1 LSQNDR
7 AAIELDARA
16 LTEGRERYARM
27 SGDVTQMDGLS
38 ALTGSAA
45 VVYSGEARGIR
56 GHASMTQYQRER
68 SADIGL
74 AADARDVV
82 GALQGRIAQHTLE
95 LGVRVRDERSARP
108 FGTLGLQLFGK
119 PASGAGASLRAHVN
133 VAANDTARLRAL
145 GVRDA
150 LEFDLAVP
158 FAKALYVSAR
168 GLAETYHTRE
178 ERNYLGAG
186 LSLDAGVGAN
196 VDLPGAW
203 GVAGVRLVGRVA
215 PRFARADRELGPARP
230 SLGQAAWLADSSEWA
245 GLGASIGRGSLTRVP
260 LVGREFCYVLDG
272 AAGWLW
278 PASGV
283 GYSAR
288 GGIGFSVLGAD
299 LLTLAANGGNVVGSS
314 VWGANIGY
322 GVSFDR

>member
-1 LSQNDR
+1 L
-7 AAIELDARA
+7 
-16 LTEGRERYARM
+16 
-27 SGDVTQMDGLS
+27 
-38 ALTGSAA
+38 
-45 VVYSGEARGIR
+45 
-56 GHASMTQYQRER
+56 
-68 SADIGL
+68 
-74 AADARDVV
+74 
-82 GALQGRIAQHTLE
+82 GALQGRVAQHTLE

-108 FGTLGLQLFGK
+108 FGSLGLQLFGK
-119 PASGAGASLRAHVN
+119 PDSGVGALLRAHVN

-150 LEFDLAVP
+150 LELELALP

-168 GLAETYHTRE
+168 TVAETYHTRE
-178 ERNYLGAG
+178 ERSYLGAG

-196 VDLPGAW
+196 VELPGAW
-203 GVAGVRLVGRVA
+203 GVAGMRLVGRVA
-215 PRFARADRELGPARP
+215 PRFARSDRELGPVRP
-230 SLGQAAWLADSSEWA
+230 TLGQAAWLADGSEWA
-245 GLGASIGRGSLTRVP
+245 GVGASLGRGSLARVP
-260 LVGREFCYVLDG
+260 LIGREFCYVLDG

-288 GGIGFSVLGAD
+288 AGVGFSVLGAD
-299 LLTLAANGGNVVGSS
+299 LLTLAASGGNVVGSS